1 MTIPVRNMPGAI
13 FNRIMEDKNNKNMP
27 AYNVGASEGIY
38 IHIPFCLSKCVY
50 CDFTSYAGCG
60 SDEQR
65 RYFDALNRE
74 AELYAKLRTADP
86 QNAAAQLPDTIFIG
100 GGTPSTV
107 DASYIAGV
115 LERLPRAQN
124 AEITIECN
132 PAAVLD
138 SRLNT
143 YRAAGIN
150 RLSMGVQSFNDAELR
165 FLGRPHT
172 AAEAARSFRRARQAG
187 FDNINIDL
195 IFGFPGQTQESWK
208 KTLDTA
214 LELSPDHISFYSL
227 QIEEGTPL
235 YEKFRRDEVE
245 QIPDE
250 INRAMYRTAV
260 ERLTAAGY
268 EHYEIS
274 NAAKP
279 GRRCRHNIKYWSM
292 ARYTGLGAAAHSFDG
307 QCRYYNPDALTE
319 YEAAVEQKQ
328 RTGDLTAG
336 SYKEELSVHD
346 RMTDYIF
353 TGLRLT
359 EGLDLELFKQ
369 MFGEDLLKLRKEEIS
384 QFIND
389 GLLEIVEKK
398 NLRFTGA
405 GLDISNYVIGELI
418 V

>member
-1 MTIPVRNMPGAI
+1 MISE
-13 FNRIMEDKNNKNMP
+13 IMENIDKNAAP
-27 AYNVGASEGIY
+27 AYNTQAAEGVY
-38 IHIPFCLSKCVY
+38 IHIPFCLSKCIY

-60 SDEQR
+60 ADEQR
-65 RYFDALNRE
+65 QYFDALKKE
-74 AELYAKLRTADP
+74 AELYARLR
-86 QNAAAQLPDTIFIG
+86 AAHQGKSSATLPDTIFIG
-100 GGTPSTV
+100 GGTPSTAE
-107 DASYIAGV
+107 ASYIAEV

-138 SRLNT
+138 SRLKQ

-150 RLSMGVQSFNDAELR
+150 RLSMGIQSFNDAELR
-165 FLGRPHT
+165 FLGRAHT
-172 AAEAARSFRRARQAG
+172 SAEAERSFMRAREAG

-195 IFGFPGQTQESWK
+195 IFGFPGQTLETWS
-208 KTLDTA
+208 KTLDKA

-245 QIPDE
+245 QISDE
-250 INRAMYRTAV
+250 LNRSMYRAAAD
-260 ERLTAAGY
+260 RLTAAGFD
-268 EHYEIS
+268 HYEIS
-274 NAAKP
+274 NAARP

-292 ARYTGLGAAAHSFDG
+292 TPYTGLGAAAHSFDG
-307 QCRYYNPDALTE
+307 SRRFYNPDELAS
-319 YEAAVEQKQ
+319 YEASVEQKCSACDM
-328 RTGDLTAG
+328 TSGT
-336 SYKEELSVHD
+336 YIEECDIHE

-369 MFGEDLLKLRKEEIS
+369 MFGEDLIKLQEENINR
-384 QFIND
+384 FIDD
-389 GLLEIVEKK
+389 GLMEITEKTVNDDARAAK
-398 NLRFTGA
+398 KKSLRFTRA
-405 GLDISNYVIGELI
+405 GLDISNYIIGELI